1 MNWISEE
8 AEKLAWYME
17 AENIDYKF
25 PAVDDLCG
33 SYFEDYD
40 MGENILEEYEFSTMP
55 ELQKLLQKKRVIH
68 SLDIDRVCAV
78 AAFKNRPDIDV
89 GKSEEHMLP
98 TFIYNF

>member
-17 AENIDYKF
+17 VKNIDYKF
-25 PAVDDLCG
+25 PVFDDLCD
-33 SYFEDYD
+33 SYFENYD
-40 MGENILEEYEFSTMP
+40 MEENILEEFGFSTMP
-55 ELQKLLQKKRVIH
+55 ELQKLLQKKKVIH

-78 AAFKNRPDIDV
+78 AAFKNRPDANEE
-89 GKSEEHMLP
+89 KKEEHMLP